1 MAKFLTEQD
10 FIDAANSLGCEVA
23 AIKAVAFVESG
34 GKSGFKADGVT
45 PVAPALR
52 MVLRVFDLRTVWLD
66 ENLSLAVLQ
75 PERR

>member
-1 MAKFLTEQD
+1 MALLENGVDIGLCPQSPLPPIQAGKTQ
-10 FIDAANSLGCEVA
+10 
-23 AIKAVAFVESG
+23 AVDVHE
-34 GKSGFKADGVT
+34 GFEKADGVT